1 MTSPPVVIGDV
12 VVVGSSTDD
21 NSRAEMPSGIVRG
34 FDARTGAQLSS
45 WKPLLPP
52 AQNPTSDTSKLW
64 RTGAGNAWT
73 MTADPEHGLVFVP
86 TGSAGPDYN
95 GGLRLGD
102 NKWANSV
109 VALRDK
115 AGELAWGFQLVH
127 HDLGDYDTASPPL
140 LATINHDGRDIPVV
154 IQGNKTGMLYFL
166 NRDADLPVFGV
177 QERPVPQSDVA
188 GEAASPTQPF
198 PLAPPPLVP
207 QKLPITDVW
216 GVTPEEREAVRAR
229 LQPLRNEGVFTPPSV
244 EARFEDLVE
253 ICAVGEKAGP
263 LLVAQMAQDAALPR
277 GALRPIWRR
286 DVRHQL
292 YDRAL
297 VPLLHAFMNH
307 RPAVADVPGG
317 EEEIA
322 APKAWVTRDFAE
334 KTVRLQGWLC
344 VGLSVVNAG
353 NRGMAADGLE
363 IIQHA
368 AGAGSV
374 ADGLGAYRLAE
385 KDGSCGPDE

>member
-1 MTSPPVVIGDV
+1 MTSPPAVIGDV

-34 FDARTGAQLSS
+34 FDARTGAQLWS

-127 HDLGDYDTASPPL
+127 HDLWDYDTASPPL

-229 LQPLRNEGVFTPPSV
+229 LQPLRNEGIFTPPSV
-244 EARFEDLVE
+244 RGSLIVPGNVGGMNWSGYAFDPTRGLLIVNVNILPPKSALFRAPSLTTPATGPKRANTPNKPEHRSASFALSSEVLPACRVAHRCGVSWSPLTWRKAKFARKSL
-253 ICAVGEKAGP
+253 
-263 LLVAQMAQDAALPR
+263 
-277 GALRPIWRR
+277 W
-286 DVRHQL
+286 
-292 YDRAL
+292 
-297 VPLLHAFMNH
+297 VPLPSAFPP
-307 RPAVADVPGG
+307 PAFLREVSALAARLSPPAD
-317 EEEIA
+317 
-322 APKAWVTRDFAE
+322 
-334 KTVRLQGWLC
+334 
-344 VGLSVVNAG
+344 
-353 NRGMAADGLE
+353 
-363 IIQHA
+363 
-368 AGAGSV
+368 
-374 ADGLGAYRLAE
+374 
-385 KDGSCGPDE
+385 